1 MAPDEPRVPA
11 VSSLPEIDQG
21 ALVAVSAAFGAGA
34 TAIGRMIS
42 GNRRTDKV
50 DAVAAVA
57 AAFDRVAERTNAHV
71 DDLAVQC
78 RRLHEQ
84 VDYLNRELRKRD
96 ELILQHI
103 SGRRAAPTLTDESE
117 QP

>member
-1 MAPDEPRVPA
+1 MEGTR
-11 VSSLPEIDQG
+11 VSSVLDIDQG

-34 TAIGRMIS
+34 TAFGRMMS

-71 DDLAVQC
+71 DDLAAQC
-78 RRLHEQ
+78 HRLHEQ

-103 SGRRAAPTLTDESE
+103 SGRRHVPSLTDDTEA
-117 QP
+117 Q

>member
-1 MAPDEPRVPA
+1 MTPIENFP
-11 VSSLPEIDQG
+11 DQG
-21 ALVAVSAAFGAGA
+21 ATVAVAAALGAGA
-34 TAIGRMIS
+34 TAFGRMLA

-57 AAFDRVAERTNAHV
+57 AAFDRVADRTAAHV
-71 DDLAVQC
+71 DDLSRQC
-78 RRLHEQ
+78 RALSEQ

-103 SGRRAAPTLTDESE
+103 SGRRQVPGADDANE
-117 QP
+117 